1 MKKEDKIIKIGALIL
16 GLFLFLPVYQVYAA
30 PPIQTVEDSI
40 EEKESEVDKEETKEE
55 AKIKK
60 EKEKAEKKLTKTL
73 GQMRKRVQR
82 AEKKLRVRAN
92 LFTTN
97 QEITDCTGADKA
109 RSRLTD
115 IGDEGGLV
123 IKGKLNIQASNEANI
138 EKNEGSIVNETSVN
152 IINEYYKRC

>member
-1 MKKEDKIIKIGALIL
+1 MKREDKIIKIGALIL
-16 GLFLFLPVYQVYAA
+16 GLFLFLPVFQGYAA
-30 PPIQTVEDSI
+30 PPIQTDEDLI
-40 EEKESEVDKEETKEE
+40 EEKDSEVDKEETKEE
-55 AKIKK
+55 AKIK
-60 EKEKAEKKLTKTL
+60 KEKAEKKLTKTL

-82 AEKKLRVRAN
+82 SEKKLRVRAN